1 MWLSMKSWITLAY
14 PVSTAGRPYM
24 VLADN
29 NPTIHANKNLF
40 FICDIFLIKCGQA
53 LIKKICLS
61 HQAPRPYSRLVPFAY
76 KGHFLHFL
84 SKSAINLKICAD
96 NSLIINKP

>member
-1 MWLSMKSWITLAY
+1 
-14 PVSTAGRPYM
+14 M

-29 NPTIHANKNLF
+29 NPTMHANKNLF

-61 HQAPRPYSRLVPFAY
+61 HLSHRAWTIYSDEYSKQVLFAY
-76 KGHFLHFL
+76 QGCFSHIFDRYVIYPKTNG
-84 SKSAINLKICAD
+84 D
-96 NSLIINKP
+96 NSLIINKQSERGAGI